1 MSYKIEKNIP
11 ISPIIRA
18 SERADALRKMSVG
31 DSVLFKSQAS
41 AYKFAVDGRDLGYK
55 MLVRRLRTDNQDMRV
70 WRTE

>member
-31 DSVLFKSQAS
+31 DSVLFKSHAS

-55 MLVRRLRTDNQDMRV
+55 MLVRRLRTDNHDMRV